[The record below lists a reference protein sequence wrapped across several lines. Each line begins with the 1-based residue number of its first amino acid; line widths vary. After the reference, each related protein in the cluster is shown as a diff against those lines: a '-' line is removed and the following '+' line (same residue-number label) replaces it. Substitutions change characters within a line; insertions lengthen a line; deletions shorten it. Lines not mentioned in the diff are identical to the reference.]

1 MTNKPMLS
9 VEREV
14 IEKAL
19 RDALT
24 IRFDTDSH
32 VTKLRSLLDKPAEI
46 DLTPKRLA
54 HAESVI
60 EQQNNVIKSLRA
72 ELVESYRV
80 DSKHQG
86 EPVVKA
92 KPVAKLHA
100 ERLSGRD
107 GEYGVTVEDSEW
119 LNTCRL
125 TGGIFNLYCEQSAPV
140 AVDTER
146 LDFILCKSRTVTTEI
161 LPDGYALYV
170 EEGLMG
176 EKVYPQVKASIV
188 GKENRKSLQRQAIDL
203 AIAEV
208 ARLNGGKP

>member
-32 VTKLRSLLDKPAEI
+32 VTKLRSLLDKPVPFPGYPPVPDDRKLPA
-46 DLTPKRLA
+46 A
-54 HAESVI
+54 
-60 EQQNNVIKSLRA
+60 Q
-72 ELVESYRV
+72 
-80 DSKHQG
+80 HQG
-86 EPVVKA
+86 EPVAKA
-92 KPVAKLHA
+92 KPVAMLHA
-100 ERLSGRD
+100 ERLTGRD

-125 TGGIFNLYCEQSAPV
+125 TGGIFNLYSEQPAPV

-176 EKVYPQVKASIV
+176 DKVYPHVKASIV

-203 AIAEV
+203 AITEV